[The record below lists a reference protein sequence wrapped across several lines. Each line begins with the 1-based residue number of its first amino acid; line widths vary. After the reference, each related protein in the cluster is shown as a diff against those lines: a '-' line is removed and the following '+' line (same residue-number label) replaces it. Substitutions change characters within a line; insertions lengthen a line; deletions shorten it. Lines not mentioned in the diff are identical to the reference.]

1 MAAGSSRRSR
11 GASFPVLLHH
21 CVRGKLLYPSIYS
34 KVFLTSPSALSAMRS
49 FSLAISWLSLVHH
62 GVTWA
67 NAPPPPPAASSA
79 IHAATD
85 LRRLAEVDKL
95 LKTTPDDAALQ
106 MERGQLLWRAGRT
119 NDALNAFR
127 RVSKLVPQSA
137 AAHNNI
143 AVILASQGRF
153 DEARLSLESALKTH
167 DAYATIHENMGQLY
181 AHMAAEAY
189 RKALNAD
196 KSEQKSTRAPQ
207 LAWVASSDLP
217 PRPDT
222 ASLAQ
227 AKVPAPPVVMVE
239 NPIVSPPP
247 KPEVPPP
254 LRPPAPPPPP
264 PPIPPPATSAS
275 RASPAPA
282 PASASPALSPAPA
295 PTAAPSATTSSP
307 SATPSPLPR
316 PAEPTRPPAPTGGAD
331 DIQTIARGAL
341 TAWAEAWSRQD
352 MRAYAASYR
361 PDFKGSLRNHAEWLE
376 QRRQRIE
383 PRKRIDVEVSD
394 VRAERRGNDIEV
406 SFRQDYTSDGMSVR
420 SRKTVTLERVGD
432 RWLISAETG
441 R

>member
-1 MAAGSSRRSR
+1 
-11 GASFPVLLHH
+11 
-21 CVRGKLLYPSIYS
+21 
-34 KVFLTSPSALSAMRS
+34 MRPL
-49 FSLAISWLSLVHH
+49 SLAISWFFLAHSL
-62 GVTWA
+62 TWA
-67 NAPPPPPAASSA
+67 NAPGASPSGSDASA
-79 IHAATD
+79 RSATD
-85 LRRLAEVDKL
+85 LRRLAEVDKS
-95 LKTTPDDAALQ
+95 LKSTPDDAALQ
-106 MERGQLLWRAGRT
+106 MEKGQLLWRAGRT

-127 RVSKLVPQSA
+127 RVIKLAPQSA

-167 DAYATIHENMGQLY
+167 DAYATIHENIGQLY

-196 KSEQKSTRAPQ
+196 KSEQKSVKTPQ
-207 LAWVASSDLP
+207 LAWVTSSELP

-254 LRPPAPPPPP
+254 LRPPAPPPSPP
-264 PPIPPPATSAS
+264 TSPPATSAS

-282 PASASPALSPAPA
+282 PASASHAPSPAPA
-295 PTAAPSATTSSP
+295 PTAAPSATTSNP
-307 SATPSPLPR
+307 SATPSPSPR

-331 DIQTIARGAL
+331 DIQTIARSAL

-352 MRAYAASYR
+352 MRAYAAAYR